1 MIQTAQP
8 IAEPDRENYA
18 VLRKGQCMLMLEP
31 MEAGRF
37 VGYGPLLLLDV
48 VMSLYSF
55 HEMAQ
60 TGQKGNIFVRFL
72 LEDRLIE

>member
-1 MIQTAQP
+1 
-8 IAEPDRENYA
+8 
-18 VLRKGQCMLMLEP
+18 MLMLEP